1 MSFNSINM
9 SFNSLPYETQF
20 KYLANLPLQDTINYC
35 KTGSTAYIIC
45 QTDAFWKYKARKTFG
60 IDLDV
65 IDYDK
70 SGAQKYKKLEDLIN
84 NGEIQD
90 VMRDHYFDA
99 LLRNKMD
106 IVKILQRYYD
116 PNEDYSEYLDDWLH
130 QWDFEADPQKLKLLA
145 AAGVSFDRF
154 H

>member
-70 SGAQKYKKLEDLIN
+70 SGAQKYKKLEDLYYNKPDLLITYLIN
-84 NGEIQD
+84 SEDLSQVPVLFNRIEGASGERVIFIEVVLTD
-90 VMRDHYFDA
+90 M
-99 LLRNKMD
+99 L
-106 IVKILQRYYD
+106 
-116 PNEDYSEYLDDWLH
+116 ST
-130 QWDFEADPQKLKLLA
+130 LA
-145 AAGVSFDRF
+145 
-154 H
+154 